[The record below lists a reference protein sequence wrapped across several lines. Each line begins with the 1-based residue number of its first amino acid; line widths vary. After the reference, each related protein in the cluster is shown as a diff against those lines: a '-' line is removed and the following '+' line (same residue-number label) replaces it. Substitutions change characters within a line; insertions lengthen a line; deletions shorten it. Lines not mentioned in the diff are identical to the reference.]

1 MVAGST
7 TAAYRTYGVPG
18 EPPGVIVPGVAV
30 PGVVGMLPVAPPG
43 VLAGGTVVSPGVIGV
58 EPGVIGPVGPGLPG
72 GTGVGLR
79 GVSEGGGVTGG
90 VVGVGTAVLPLRMSS
105 GPGESAA
112 CFTGLCACD
121 AEPAPEPAALPI
133 ALPEPTPASPCAA
146 EPCACAGAASAVS
159 TPPKRKE

>member
-7 TAAYRTYGVPG
+7 NAAYRTYGVPG
-18 EPPGVIVPGVAV
+18 EPPGVTVPGVAV

-58 EPGVIGPVGPGLPG
+58 SPGVIGPVGPGLPG

-79 GVSEGGGVTGG
+79 GVADGGGVTGG

-112 CFTGLCACD
+112 CFTGLCACE

-133 ALPEPTPASPCAA
+133 ALPEPTPASPCTV
-146 EPCACAGAASAVS
+146 PCAAGAASADS
-159 TPPKRKE
+159 TPARNE